1 MKNVL
6 VLGAVAVVLF
16 SLSAAL
22 SLWLN
27 QTRQAAA
34 DAAKKD
40 DDKTPK
46 KLTGE
51 DPGKDKDKTPGKA
64 PPTVDPKLSDPG
76 ARVDAME
83 DRLRRRESQ
92 MDLVLRDL
100 QGERQAMDDLYRQ
113 VTAATKAAAA
123 RAAEAEEKGTVVP
136 AKGTAAPEADAAAE
150 KKNADQLSRLYA
162 AMTPESAAPILKQMA
177 DGGRLDTAVRI
188 IAGMPDRNAAQLL
201 DRISQTD
208 AGLASQITDRI
219 LRLRRAPAG
228 GAKAP

>member
-16 SLSAAL
+16 SLSAGL

-34 DAAKKD
+34 DAAKKE

-51 DPGKDKDKTPGKA
+51 DPGKGPEKTPGKA
-64 PPTVDPKLSDPG
+64 PAAVDPKLPAPG
-76 ARVDAME
+76 TKLDEME

-100 QGERQAMDDLYRQ
+100 QAERQAMDDLYRQ

-123 RAAEAEEKGTVVP
+123 RAVEGEEKGTVVP
-136 AKGTAAPEADAAAE
+136 AKGTAPSEADASAE
-150 KKNADQLSRLYA
+150 KKQVAQLSRVYA
-162 AMTPESAAPILKQMA
+162 AMSPESAAANLKEMA
-177 DGGRLDTAVRI
+177 DKGRLETSALIV
-188 IAGMPDRNAAQLL
+188 AGMPDRNAAQVL

-208 AGLASQITDRI
+208 AGLATQITERI
-219 LRLRRAPAG
+219 LRQRRPPAAG
-228 GAKAP
+228 TKTP